1 MKVPMERCRRTLG
14 VVWFVGGAL
23 LFILLVAQTLGNHYG
38 DKDNEAWGWLLPN
51 LLPTLS
57 LIIGALMADAFG
69 SQQKNKQ
76 VDAFVYRLALGV
88 SAIYL
93 LMVLLPVLAQPLV
106 FYPPLDLLKR
116 SNLWLGPLQGLVSA
130 TIGAFFVKAEK

>member
-1 MKVPMERCRRTLG
+1 MKVPMERCQRTLATL
-14 VVWFVGGAL
+14 WFVAGVIL
-23 LFILLVAQTLGNHYG
+23 LILLVVQTLGNHYG

-57 LIIGALMADAFG
+57 LIIGALTADAFG
-69 SQQKNKQ
+69 GGQKSKQ
-76 VDAFVYRLALGV
+76 VDAFIYRLALAV

-93 LMVLLPVLAQPLV
+93 LMVLLPVIAQPFV
-106 FYPPLDLLKR
+106 SYSPLDLLKR

-130 TIGAFFVKAEK
+130 TVGAFFVKAEK